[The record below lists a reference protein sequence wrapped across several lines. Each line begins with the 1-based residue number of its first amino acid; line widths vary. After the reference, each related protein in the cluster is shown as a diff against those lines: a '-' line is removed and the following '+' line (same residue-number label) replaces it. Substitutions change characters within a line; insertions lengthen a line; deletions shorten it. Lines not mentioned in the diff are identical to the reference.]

1 ELLAAGEG
9 TEELA
14 RRVQQ
19 LREAV
24 DEAVMDSRLLVE
36 LDRIL
41 LEQSAVMR
49 RVYKDGAYQYDQAR
63 TLPMYAEVLRN
74 YGVDLA
80 APAAAGARVRASRL
94 RLELLAA
101 LADWRMITPDKA
113 ERQQLEE
120 VIEAADPPEAMRA
133 PWRLHA
139 AALREDL
146 AEVARGVRELIE
158 LAKEPSVQQLPVAV
172 VVHLAHD
179 LGICKQWPAAELLLR
194 AALARKPGDFWLN
207 HNL

>member
-1 ELLAAGEG
+1 DGE
-9 TEELA
+9 
-14 RRVQQ
+14 
-19 LREAV
+19 
-24 DEAVMDSRLLVE
+24 
-36 LDRIL
+36 
-41 LEQSAVMR
+41 
-49 RVYKDGAYQYDQAR
+49 YQYDQAR

-80 APAAAGARVRASRL
+80 APAAAGARVRATRL

-179 LGICKQWPAAELLLR
+179 LGICKQWPAAEQLLR

-207 HNL
+207 HNLGVALVEQGPARAGEAVRELRGALGPAGQEPGPRHQTGTALCYQKDFLGA